1 MCVIQG
7 DDQIVESS
15 STVNSVGTGS
25 VNNTEQQP
33 CPKEQIPGSNETRCI
48 PGSKSGLAGSEF
60 GEDGNV
66 KMSLKCITYH
76 GSQPTQQPTAPTN
89 TPTKGPTNGPTNTPT
104 QSPTAEPTKA
114 PTVNKIKTEFK
125 PPSHWCKGDQ
135 YADPLPETSGYASF
149 TNTTDIQCLAICKQY
164 NDQLYQ
170 WKGLWGAAPHWDG
183 VVPFTTNVKIP
194 GGNVNQYM
202 NQMDETVTVE
212 GPKWKNWVNFPE
224 GTPCLRREPNAQL
237 EDRDSNLK
245 CECGAD
251 NGCTECVKNGGN
263 QFDPHCE
270 KVCRTCSGRGECRR
284 WPVTTYNDGT
294 TGLSVD
300 GPVSWMSESSS
311 RVMGCQCNGKDHGCK
326 ADEIQLDP
334 KSNYKTSD
342 KAKNKDYYTPC
353 EELCPNCSPLLGPL
367 FTCNNPSTCMK
378 RNDYNYQCQHKKDD
392 WPKWK
397 KCTKIES
404 CFNNPKISPVVE
416 NPNADA
422 ASLEGSG
429 GPISNSFILQGGQQG
444 KWCSLQ
450 QHNNIWKLFCNL
462 AHPDVEMSTFAQV
475 SSTTIAS

>member
-224 GTPCLRREPNAQL
+224 GTPCLRVANYYNNRNKSRRRNHGGVTCVIGGTKWSPSASSQGSSVKCKKGYRMFWVVKDQ
-237 EDRDSNLK
+237 EDHKDK
-245 CECGAD
+245 CTG
-251 NGCTECVKNGGN
+251 
-263 QFDPHCE
+263 
-270 KVCRTCSGRGECRR
+270 CRR
-284 WPVTTYNDGT
+284 RAPTPPPTKPVTEAPNPTPSPT
-294 TGLSVD
+294 
-300 GPVSWMSESSS
+300 P
-311 RVMGCQCNGKDHGCK
+311 
-326 ADEIQLDP
+326 EI
-334 KSNYKTSD
+334 TS
-342 KAKNKDYYTPC
+342 AAYTPGA
-353 EELCPNCSPLLGPL
+353 ELVFS
-367 FTCNNPSTCMK
+367 
-378 RNDYNYQCQHKKDD
+378 H
-392 WPKWK
+392 
-397 KCTKIES
+397 
-404 CFNNPKISPVVE
+404 
-416 NPNADA
+416 
-422 ASLEGSG
+422 AS
-429 GPISNSFILQGGQQG
+429 
-444 KWCSLQ
+444 
-450 QHNNIWKLFCNL
+450 
-462 AHPDVEMSTFAQV
+462 
-475 SSTTIAS
+475 